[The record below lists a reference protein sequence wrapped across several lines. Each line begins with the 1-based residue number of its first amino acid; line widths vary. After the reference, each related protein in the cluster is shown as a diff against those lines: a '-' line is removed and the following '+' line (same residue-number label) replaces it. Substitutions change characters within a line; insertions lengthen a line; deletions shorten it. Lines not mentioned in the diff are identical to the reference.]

1 MTPNA
6 NSPPFFDNV
15 VLQCRRAVLK
25 QSEDGEATV
34 IPSCCPFREEA
45 IRRPPIQFYNTLNG
59 TATLFVIGSRWLN
72 VKRLNDSHSQLLV
85 LIVFFCTHDLVCKG
99 TSNSIE
105 KMTAQAIIPPPP
117 FLQQFNT
124 SLPHPR
130 RSELVRKKPIP
141 LPKSFHSL

>member
-1 MTPNA
+1 MKKA
-6 NSPPFFDNV
+6 NIACVACTTTTSIMHHDPKCQLSPPFFDNV
-15 VLQCRRAVLK
+15 VQCRRAVLK

-59 TATLFVIGSRWLN
+59 TTTLFVIGSRWLN

-124 SLPHPR
+124 S
-130 RSELVRKKPIP
+130 
-141 LPKSFHSL
+141 